1 MNARVSLNS
10 AFKRLGRRDFLRMLG
25 GLAGA
30 VVLGPRWQMRDM
42 NGQPFAVPPTLM
54 LHTKDRW
61 KLEAILKWLNDNGYT
76 SVTYGTLVEVIRG
89 AARLPDKPVIITMDD
104 VGSNYIQPYFMDM
117 IDLTEKAG
125 YVGML
130 GVVTRENP
138 SQNKE
143 TWSKLREIASRG
155 WQLDTHTSNHWL
167 LPAIRDEKTLRAEIV
182 DSAQMLEDGLDQKAS
197 SLIVPYANLT
207 SPETGKMDE
216 RIFTIS
222 REAGLDFV
230 VGMALGRHIG
240 MGEQPPYYLGRVGVG
255 VDAVQTG
262 WWLAHFGEDQGR
274 ER

>member
-1 MNARVSLNS
+1 MNGRVSLDS
-10 AFKRLGRRDFLRMLG
+10 AFKRWGRRDFLRVLT

-30 VVLGPRWQMRDM
+30 VVLGPRWQIRDM
-42 NGQPFAVPPTLM
+42 SGQTFAVPPTLM

-61 KLEAILKWLNDNGYT
+61 KLEQILKWLNANGYQ
-76 SVTYGTLVEVIRG
+76 SVTYGTLAEVLRG
-89 AARLPDKPVIITMDD
+89 AAKLPEKPVIITMDD

-130 GVVTRENP
+130 GVVTRETP
-138 SQNKE
+138 SQNTE

-155 WQLDTHTSNHWL
+155 WQLDTHTTNHWL
-167 LPAIRDEKTLRAEIV
+167 LPAILDEKILRAEIV
-182 DSAQMLEDGLDQKAS
+182 DSAKMLEDGLDQKPT

-207 SPETGKMDE
+207 LPATGKIDE
-216 RIFTIS
+216 RIFAVS

-230 VGMALGRHIG
+230 VGMVLGRHIG
-240 MGEQPPYYLGRVGVG
+240 VGEQPPYYLGRVGVG

-262 WWLAHFGEDQGR
+262 WWLTHFGEDQGR